1 MDKNAIKK
9 FAIWARK
16 ELIARVTQRAYLYG
30 IDGEQKLDAEQKE
43 VNGRLLSAVEIKQR
57 RTLVNRVKEK
67 GFESVMDEAAY
78 TWFNRFTALRYM
90 EVNGILPTRVR
101 VFTDSE
107 GAFHPQILEECL
119 TMDNLEGLNKEIV
132 FAFNEQNKTDEL
144 YKYLLITQCNALGS
158 ILPAMFEQIE
168 DYTELLL
175 PDNLLRQG
183 SVIEQMVTSI
193 PEDDWRDAVQII
205 GWLYQYYNSEPKDA
219 VFAALKKN
227 VKVSKENIP
236 AATQLFTPDW
246 IVRYMVENSLG
257 RIWIEH
263 NEANR
268 TTGMIL
274 NSHTLLNSK
283 ATLNGKAG
291 DEPSQYEKE
300 FAEKMDWKYYLP
312 EAKQEP
318 TVAAELRK
326 LRAERKNLAPTDI
339 KVIDPCMG
347 SGHILVYAFDVLVQ
361 IYKDAGFGERAIP
374 ELILQNNL
382 YGLDIDDRAYQLA
395 YFAVMMRAWHY
406 NHRILRKHIEP
417 HLCAIQESNG
427 LRKWSDDAMDM
438 SGNQLSLENQFI
450 ELADYLIDTF
460 QDAKEY
466 GSILTVKEAN
476 YDGLLDYIEEIQQH
490 GANDL
495 AVSAWI
501 GEIADRMPALIKQ
514 AKIMSEKYD
523 VCVTN
528 PPYMGSGMNKELSA
542 FVKKNF
548 ADYKGDLFSVS
559 IVRCL
564 DYAKK
569 DGFLGFLS
577 PYVWMFI
584 ASYEKLRQKFIEEK
598 NIETLIQFEYSAFSE
613 ATVPICAFTLRN
625 CHIGGNGC
633 YLRLTDYRGGM
644 EIQRQK
650 ALDALDT
657 HDKKIY
663 FESNA
668 KNFKTIPSNPIA
680 YWVTS
685 DFINAF
691 KDGKSLD
698 ELATPKKGLVT
709 TDNARFLRLWPEVN
723 SYSTL
728 INCKNKETAQ
738 HSDKKW
744 VPLNKGGDY
753 RKWYGNKSFLIN
765 WYHDG
770 EEIKQAIIKKYHG
783 GSYTKEIRNEDKYFK
798 DSITWSAL
806 TAGLPSFRFSDY
818 GALFDS
824 AGSSMFPINEKEY
837 ILGLLNS
844 KVVDEILKVLN
855 PTLNYGAGTIGK
867 IPVVFSNNHKTSII
881 SLVSK
886 NVNKARNDW
895 DSFETS
901 WDFSRH
907 PLLPSQSPATVAACY
922 GTFRAT
928 CEERFLTLKSNEEE
942 LNRIFIDIY
951 GLQDELTPDVADK
964 DVTVARIYDSK
975 DDIPDSMKGNNYVL
989 TKSDVVKSLL
999 SYAVGCMF
1007 GRYSLDMPGLAYAGG
1022 EFDWSKYP
1030 TFRPDEDDI
1039 IPICD
1044 DEYFEDDIVD
1054 RFCTWLRT
1062 VYGEEH
1068 YQENL
1073 QFISDALGGKGS
1085 PLENIRG
1092 YFLNDFYKDHCRTY
1106 KKRPI
1111 YWLFDAGK
1119 KNSFK
1124 ALVYIHRYDRDTMA
1138 RMRTGY
1144 VYKQQ
1149 ELYKTRIE
1157 TYKKRVDTAATQA
1170 DKNKYK
1176 KELKRLQDQFDEIH
1190 AYEEKI
1196 HHYADLRQEIDLDDG
1211 VKHNYTLFADVLAK
1225 IK

>member
-30 IDGEQKLDAEQKE
+30 VDGEQELDAEQKE
-43 VNGRLLSAVEIKQR
+43 VNGRLLSAVELKQR
-57 RTLVNRVKEK
+57 RTLVRRVKEK

-78 TWFNRFTALRYM
+78 TWFNRFAALRYM
-90 EVNGILPTRVR
+90 EVNGVLPTRVR

-107 GAFHPQILEECL
+107 GAFQPQILTECL

-132 FAFNEQNKTDEL
+132 FALKEQDATDEL
-144 YKYLLITQCNALGS
+144 YKYLLITQCNALGT

-193 PEDDWRDAVQII
+193 SEDDWRDAVQII

-263 NEANR
+263 KLAATDTSYEPTTEAV
-268 TTGMIL
+268 
-274 NSHTLLNSK
+274 
-283 ATLNGKAG
+283 
-291 DEPSQYEKE
+291 PSGEGGTRSVTEGVSPEASLAKE
-300 FAEKMDWKYYLP
+300 HFDWKYYLP

-318 TVAAELRK
+318 AVAAELRK
-326 LRAERKNLAPTDI
+326 LRAERKDLAPTDI

-361 IYKDAGFGERAIP
+361 IYKDAGYSERSIP

-427 LRKWSDDAMDM
+427 LRKWSENAMDM
-438 SGNQLSLENQFI
+438 SGSQLNLENQFI

-476 YDGLLDYIEEIQQH
+476 YDGLLDYIEEIRLH
-490 GANDL
+490 GASDL

-501 GEIADRMPALIKQ
+501 GEIADRLPALIKQ
-514 AKIMSEKYD
+514 AKIMSAKYD

-528 PPYMGSGMNKELSA
+528 PPYMGSGMSNKLST
-542 FVKKNF
+542 FVKKYYS
-548 ADYKGDLFSVS
+548 DSKSDLFA
-559 IVRCL
+559 IFIERC
-564 DYAKK
+564 
-569 DGFLGFLS
+569 
-577 PYVWMFI
+577 
-584 ASYEKLRQKFIEEK
+584 RKFIEEQGFQAMITQQSWMFLASFKNLRKKIIKQTIINMVHLGPRAFEEISGEVVQTTAFVFMGK
-598 NIETLIQFEYSAFSE
+598 NIL
-613 ATVPICAFTLRN
+613 
-625 CHIGGNGC
+625 H
-633 YLRLTDYRGGM
+633 YRGTYA
-644 EIQRQK
+644 RLLSANNQK
-650 ALDALDT
+650 GKEKAFLCGENRYVADVENF
-657 HDKKIY
+657 KKI
-663 FESNA
+663 
-668 KNFKTIPSNPIA
+668 PGNPIA
-680 YWVTS
+680 YWASKNLMLSFNLPALSNIMTTREGMATS
-685 DFINAF
+685 DNE
-691 KDGKSLD
+691 K
-698 ELATPKKGLVT
+698 
-709 TDNARFLRLWPEVN
+709 FLRIWSEVN
-723 SYSTL
+723 IYKIMFSAHDNQEAKASL
-728 INCKNKETAQ
+728 
-738 HSDKKW
+738 KKW
-744 VPLNKGGDY
+744 FPYNKGGQF
-753 RKWYGNKSFLIN
+753 RRWYGNKVYVVN
-765 WYHDG
+765 WENDG
-770 EEIKQAIIKKYHG
+770 KSIKENIDKKTGRVRSHNYNG
-783 GSYTKEIRNEDKYFK
+783 DFGFREG
-798 DSITWSAL
+798 ITWSSL
-806 TAGLPSFRFSDY
+806 STGDIGLRYSNCSM
-818 GALFDS
+818 FDS
-824 AGSSMFPINEKEY
+824 KGAMGFFDNSYMLY
-837 ILGLLNS
+837 DILGLLNTVVAKLYLAIFS
-844 KVVDEILKVLN
+844 PTVDFKVGDIILIPYQKKSLREEI
-855 PTLNYGAGTIGK
+855 TI
-867 IPVVFSNNHKTSII
+867 
-881 SLVSK
+881 LVKDNIHLS
-886 NVNKARNDW
+886 RSDW

-907 PLLPSQSPATVAACY
+907 PLLPSQSSTTVDACY
-922 GTFRAT
+922 NAFRVA

-964 DVTVARIYDSK
+964 DVTVARIYDTK
-975 DDIPDSMKGNNYVL
+975 DDIPDSMKGNSYVL

-1007 GRYSLDMPGLAYAGG
+1007 GRYSLDEPGLAYAGG

-1030 TFRPDEDDI
+1030 SFRSDEDDI

-1085 PLENIRG
+1085 PLENIRS
-1092 YFLNDFYKDHCRTY
+1092 YFLNDFYKNHCKTY

-1157 TYKKRVDTAATQA
+1157 TYKKRVDTAASQA

-1211 VKHNYTLFADVLAK
+1211 VKHNYALFADVLAK

>member
-30 IDGEQKLDAEQKE
+30 VDGEQELDAEQKE
-43 VNGRLLSAVEIKQR
+43 VNGRLLSAVERRQR

-78 TWFNRFTALRYM
+78 TWFNRFAALRYM
-90 EVNGILPTRVR
+90 EVNGVLPTRVR
-101 VFTDSE
+101 VFTDNE
-107 GAFHPQILEECL
+107 GAFQPQILTECL

-132 FAFNEQNKTDEL
+132 FALKEQDATDEL
-144 YKYLLITQCNALGS
+144 YKYLLITQCNALGT

-263 NEANR
+263 KEAEGLMHNG
-268 TTGMIL
+268 TFSYDGTQ
-274 NSHTLLNSK
+274 
-283 ATLNGKAG
+283 TLNGTSSEEAS
-291 DEPSQYEKE
+291 SQYEKD
-300 FAEKMDWKYYLP
+300 FAQRMDWKYYLP

-318 TVAAELRK
+318 DVAAELKK
-326 LRAERKNLAPTDI
+326 LRAERKDLAPTDI

-361 IYKDAGFGERAIP
+361 IYKDAGYSERSIP

-427 LRKWSDDAMDM
+427 LSKWSDDAMDM
-438 SGNQLSLENQFI
+438 SGNQLNLENQFI

-490 GANDL
+490 GASDL

-501 GEIADRMPALIKQ
+501 GEIADCMPALIKQ
-514 AKIMSEKYD
+514 AKIMSGKYD

-528 PPYMGSGMNKELSA
+528 PPYMNASGMGKGL
-542 FVKKNF
+542 VNF
-548 ADYKGDLFSVS
+548 IKIHYPKYKTDLFSTCIVS
-559 IVRCL
+559 FISL
-564 DYAKK
+564 TTKNGY
-569 DGFLGFLS
+569 LGFLS

-584 ASYEKLRQKFIEEK
+584 SAYENLRSFLVNKK
-598 NIETLIQFEYSAFSE
+598 NIQSLIQFEYSAFEE
-613 ATVPICAFTLRN
+613 ATVPICSFILSN
-625 CHIGGNGC
+625 NHFSNKNNV
-633 YLRLTDYRGGM
+633 YLRLIRYRGGM
-644 EIQRQK
+644 EIQRK
-650 ALDALDT
+650 VALDAIKNHT
-657 HDKKIY
+657 NTIY
-663 FESNA
+663 FETCSNKYA
-668 KNFKTIPSNPIA
+668 QIPKMPIA
-680 YWVTS
+680 YWLNKR
-685 DFINAF
+685 IYNLY
-691 KDGKSLD
+691 KSGNI
-698 ELATPKKGLVT
+698 ANKYIHSQVGT
-709 TDNARFLRLWPEVN
+709 TLGNNDLFLRLWFEVEN
-723 SYSTL
+723 
-728 INCKNKETAQ
+728 NK
-738 HSDKKW
+738 KKRW
-744 VPLNKGGDY
+744 ILTYKGGPF
-753 RKWYGNKSFLIN
+753 RKWYGNLSHVVN
-765 WYHDG
+765 WENHG
-770 EEIKQAIIKKYHG
+770 EDVKKYG
-783 GSYTKEIRNEDKYFK
+783 KATIRGEKTAFNEG
-798 DSITWSAL
+798 ITWTQL
-806 TAGLPSFRFSDY
+806 TAGKPSFRVKEKGTFIESAACMCQSLTNNNIYDI
-818 GALFDS
+818 ALFNS
-824 AGSSMFPINEKEY
+824 AISDL
-837 ILGLLNS
+837 IL
-844 KVVDEILKVLN
+844 DAIN
-855 PTLNYGAGTIGK
+855 PTMHFQPGDIGRLPYAK
-867 IPVVFSNNHKTSII
+867 TKNISYIESIVKKNIYESQLDWNSNEFSYN
-881 SLVSK
+881 
-886 NVNKARNDW
+886 
-895 DSFETS
+895 FQ
-901 WDFSRH
+901 FSPMIHDKRMTT
-907 PLLPSQSPATVAACY
+907 LQECY
-922 GTFRAT
+922 HHYKSS
-928 CEERFLTLKSNEEE
+928 CEQRFQKLKSNEEE

-964 DVTVARIYDSK
+964 DVTVARIYDTK
-975 DDIPDSMKGNNYVL
+975 EDIPESMKGNNYVL

-1007 GRYSLDMPGLAYAGG
+1007 GRYSLDVPGLAYAGG

-1062 VYGEEH
+1062 VYGEAH

-1085 PLENIRG
+1085 PLENIRS
-1092 YFLNDFYKDHCRTY
+1092 YFLNDFYKDHCKTY

-1157 TYKKRVDTAATQA
+1157 TYKKRVDTAASQA

-1211 VKHNYTLFADVLAK
+1211 VKHNYALFADVLAK

>member
-9 FAIWARK
+9 FAIWARQ

-30 IDGEQKLDAEQKE
+30 VDGEQELDAEQKE
-43 VNGRLLSAVEIKQR
+43 VNGRLLSAVERRQR

-78 TWFNRFTALRYM
+78 TWFNRFAALRYM
-90 EVNGILPTRVR
+90 EVNGVLPTRVR
-101 VFTDSE
+101 VFTDNE
-107 GAFHPQILEECL
+107 GAFQPQILTECL

-132 FAFNEQNKTDEL
+132 FALKEQDATDEL
-144 YKYLLITQCNALGS
+144 YKYLLITQCNALGT

-263 NEANR
+263 KEAEGLMHNG
-268 TTGMIL
+268 TFSYDGTQ
-274 NSHTLLNSK
+274 
-283 ATLNGKAG
+283 TLNGTSSEEAS
-291 DEPSQYEKE
+291 SQYEKD
-300 FAEKMDWKYYLP
+300 FAQRMDWKYYLP

-318 TVAAELRK
+318 DVAAELKK
-326 LRAERKNLAPTDI
+326 LRAERKDLAPTDI

-361 IYKDAGFGERAIP
+361 IYKDAGYSERSIP

-427 LRKWSDDAMDM
+427 LKKWSDATTDM
-438 SGNQLSLENQFI
+438 SGNQLSLDNQFI

-466 GSILTVKEAN
+466 GSILTVKAAN
-476 YDGLLDYIEEIQQH
+476 YDGLLDYIEEIQNH
-490 GANDL
+490 GASDL

-501 GEIADRMPALIKQ
+501 GEIADKLPALIKQ
-514 AKIMSEKYD
+514 ANIMSRKYD

-528 PPYMGSGMNKELSA
+528 PPYRGISDCS
-542 FVKKNF
+542 
-548 ADYKGDLFSVS
+548 
-559 IVRCL
+559 
-564 DYAKK
+564 
-569 DGFLGFLS
+569 
-577 PYVWMFI
+577 
-584 ASYEKLRQKFIEEK
+584 EKLNDFAKEHYPYSKSDFSTIFMEKTMSLCNTYGFMSMINIPMWMSKSSFTNLRKSFLTNYTFVNMLHCGRGIFGSDFGTVSFAISKHHIKNYLATFRQLFDELGAVDSIQQKEQWFYEGKGTYITYPDKFL
-598 NIETLIQFEYSAFSE
+598 NISSY
-613 ATVPICAFTLRN
+613 
-625 CHIGGNGC
+625 
-633 YLRLTDYRGGM
+633 
-644 EIQRQK
+644 
-650 ALDALDT
+650 
-657 HDKKIY
+657 
-663 FESNA
+663 
-668 KNFKTIPSNPIA
+668 PIA
-680 YWVTS
+680 YWISNRLLYILDKYQPLKNYAAPRKGLTTG
-685 DFINAF
+685 DNERFIRLWF
-691 KDGKSLD
+691 EVSCKQIGLDGKRN
-698 ELATPKKGLVT
+698 T
-709 TDNARFLRLWPEVN
+709 
-723 SYSTL
+723 
-728 INCKNKETAQ
+728 
-738 HSDKKW
+738 KW
-744 VPLNKGGDY
+744 YPMTKGGIF
-753 RKWYGNKSFLIN
+753 RRWYGNNDYIVN
-765 WYHDG
+765 WENDG
-770 EEIKQAIIKKYHG
+770 QEIK
-783 GSYTKEIRNEDKYFK
+783 NFK
-798 DSITWSAL
+798 DDAGKLRSRPQNTAFYFHESISWNDT
-806 TAGLPSFRFSDY
+806 TATGKIAFRYQNADFIFNASGPCVFSKNHLPY
-818 GALFDS
+818 LF
-824 AGSSMFPINEKEY
+824 A
-837 ILGLLNS
+837 LLNS
-844 KVVDEILKVLN
+844 IVSQKLLEVLAPNMKFEVGQMALVPIIIKENSQINSSVNECVVL
-855 PTLNYGAGTIGK
+855 A
-867 IPVVFSNNHKTSII
+867 KT
-881 SLVSK
+881 
-886 NVNKARNDW
+886 DW

-907 PLLPSQSPATVAACY
+907 PLLPSQSPATIAACY
-922 GTFRAT
+922 DAFQVA

-964 DVTVARIYDSK
+964 DVTVARIYDTK

-1007 GRYSLDMPGLAYAGG
+1007 GRYSLDVPGLAYAGG

-1062 VYGEEH
+1062 VYGEAH

-1085 PLENIRG
+1085 PLENIRS
-1092 YFLNDFYKDHCRTY
+1092 YFLNDFYKDHCKTY

-1157 TYKKRVDTAATQA
+1157 TYKKRVDTAASQA

-1211 VKHNYTLFADVLAK
+1211 VKHNYALFADVLAK

>member
-30 IDGEQKLDAEQKE
+30 VDGEQELDAEQKE
-43 VNGRLLSAVEIKQR
+43 VNGHLLSAVELKQR

-67 GFESVMDEAAY
+67 GFESVMDEVAY
-78 TWFNRFTALRYM
+78 TWFNRFAALRYM
-90 EVNGILPTRVR
+90 EVNGVLPTRIR

-107 GAFHPQILEECL
+107 GSFRPQILAECL
-119 TMDNLEGLNKEIV
+119 TMDNLKGLNKEIV
-132 FAFNEQNKTDEL
+132 FTLKEQDKTDEL

-318 TVAAELRK
+318 DVAAELRN
-326 LRAERKNLAPTDI
+326 LRAERKDLAPTDI

-361 IYKDAGFGERAIP
+361 IYKDAGYSERSIP

-501 GEIADRMPALIKQ
+501 GEIADRIPTLIKQ

-528 PPYMGSGMNKELSA
+528 PPYLSSMTVYLNNYVKKSYPDSKSDLYAVFIERCSSFIKQNGFQSMITQHSWMFLSA
-542 FVKKNF
+542 YERLRNKIQEKTILSMAHLGPRAFEEIAGEVVQTTVFVLTKEKINH
-548 ADYKGDLFSVS
+548 YKGKYERL
-559 IVRCL
+559 L
-564 DYAKK
+564 DANSQEAKEK
-569 DGFLGFLS
+569 LFLS
-577 PYVWMFI
+577 
-584 ASYEKLRQKFIEEK
+584 EK
-598 NIETLIQFEYSAFSE
+598 NIYI
-613 ATVPICAFTLRN
+613 
-625 CHIGGNGC
+625 
-633 YLRLTDYRGGM
+633 TDA
-644 EIQRQK
+644 ENFI
-650 ALDALDT
+650 
-657 HDKKIY
+657 KI
-663 FESNA
+663 
-668 KNFKTIPSNPIA
+668 PGNPIA
-680 YWVTS
+680 YWVGNSVFKAFNDCRSIS
-685 DFINAF
+685 DYGEA
-691 KDGKSLD
+691 KAGM
-698 ELATPKKGLVT
+698 T
-709 TDNARFLRLWPEVN
+709 TGDNNRFLRLWYEIKITDIGFHIEN
-723 SYSTL
+723 SKLAIKSQKTWFPY
-728 INCKNKETAQ
+728 
-738 HSDKKW
+738 
-744 VPLNKGGDY
+744 NKGGGY
-753 RKWYGNKSFLIN
+753 KKWYGLNEYVVFWKNNGEAIKSATRN
-765 WYHDG
+765 G
-770 EEIKQAIIKKYHG
+770 KKIA
-783 GSYTKEIRNEDKYFK
+783 SVRSERLYFK
-798 DSITWSAL
+798 ESITWATL
-806 TAGLPSFRFSDY
+806 TSGPISCRYSET
-818 GALFDS
+818 GHLFDDK
-824 AGSSMFPINEKEY
+824 GSSCFVSKKY
-837 ILGLLNS
+837 IKIFLAYINS
-844 KVVDEILKVLN
+844 KVGNYFLNILN
-855 PTLNYGAGTIGK
+855 PTMSYQSGNIAALPIKINNISIDALN
-867 IPVVFSNNHKTSII
+867 SII
-881 SLVSK
+881 NK
-886 NVNKARNDW
+886 NIDIAKADW
-895 DSFETS
+895 DFIETS
-901 WDFSRH
+901 WDFHH
-907 PLLPSQSPATVAACY
+907 PPMLPTTVGQSVADCY
-922 GTFRAT
+922 AAFQSD

-964 DVTVARIYDSK
+964 DVTVARIYDTK
-975 DDIPDSMKGNNYVL
+975 EDIPDSMKGNNYVL

-1007 GRYSLDMPGLAYAGG
+1007 GRYSLDVPGLAYAGG

-1085 PLENIRG
+1085 PLENIRS
-1092 YFLNDFYKDHCRTY
+1092 YFLNNFYKDHCKTY

-1111 YWLFDAGK
+1111 YWLFDAGR

-1138 RMRTGY
+1138 RLRTGY

-1211 VKHNYTLFADVLAK
+1211 VKHNYALFADVLAK

>member
-30 IDGEQKLDAEQKE
+30 VDGEQELDAEQKE
-43 VNGRLLSAVEIKQR
+43 VNGRLLSAVELKQR
-57 RTLVNRVKEK
+57 RTLVSRVKEK

-78 TWFNRFTALRYM
+78 TWFNRFAALRYM
-90 EVNGILPTRVR
+90 EVNGVLPTRVR

-107 GAFHPQILEECL
+107 GAFQPQILTECL

-132 FAFNEQNKTDEL
+132 FALKEQDATDEL
-144 YKYLLITQCNALGS
+144 YKYLLITQCNALGT

-300 FAEKMDWKYYLP
+300 FAKKMDWKYYLP

-318 TVAAELRK
+318 DVAAELRK
-326 LRAERKNLAPTDI
+326 LRAERKDLAPTDI

-406 NHRILRKHIEP
+406 NHRILNEHIEP

-427 LRKWSDDAMDM
+427 LSKWSDDAMDM
-438 SGNQLSLENQFI
+438 SGNQLSLDNQFI

-490 GANDL
+490 GASDL

-501 GEIADRMPALIKQ
+501 GEIANRLPALIKQ
-514 AKIMSEKYD
+514 AKIMSGKYD

-528 PPYMGSGMNKELSA
+528 PPYMTSGNMSNALLKYIKTNFRNEKNDFYSSFITKCKYFTKNSGFFSLITIQGWMFTQRFEGLREELLLHNLINMIHIGYNSFPDLNSKIA
-542 FVKKNF
+542 QATTFVFQKYNNKNF
-548 ADYKGDLFSVS
+548 LSIYYDLNNDVPAYADKHKIFKEKISHHIFH
-559 IVRCL
+559 IVNNQSFYGL
-564 DYAKK
+564 PGKQFAYWI
-569 DGFLGFLS
+569 
-577 PYVWMFI
+577 P
-584 ASYEKLRQKFIEEK
+584 ASL
-598 NIETLIQFEYSAFSE
+598 
-613 ATVPICAFTLRN
+613 
-625 CHIGGNGC
+625 
-633 YLRLTDYRGGM
+633 
-644 EIQRQK
+644 
-650 ALDALDT
+650 LDAFNKGTLLG
-657 HDKKIY
+657 KISHPRQGLATGNNEK
-663 FESNA
+663 FLRFWHEISIIKICTNA
-668 KNFKTIPSNPIA
+668 KN
-680 YWVTS
+680 
-685 DFINAF
+685 
-691 KDGKSLD
+691 KDEFDSTGKLY
-698 ELATPKKGLVT
+698 AP
-709 TDNARFLRLWPEVN
+709 
-723 SYSTL
+723 Y
-728 INCKNKETAQ
+728 
-738 HSDKKW
+738 
-744 VPLNKGGDY
+744 NKGGSY
-753 RKWYGNKSFLIN
+753 RKWYGNRD
-765 WYHDG
+765 YV
-770 EEIKQAIIKKYHG
+770 IKFNNENYTILKKQGNHLP
-783 GSYTKEIRNEDKYFK
+783 SRKFYFSK
-798 DSITWSAL
+798 GCNWSAL
-806 TAGLPSFRFSDY
+806 TTSNLSCRFCDY
-818 GALFDS
+818 GFVFDTK
-824 AGSSMFPINEKEY
+824 GSSCFFINDDE
-837 ILGLLNS
+837 LFTGMGFLNS
-844 KVVDEILKVLN
+844 IVANEIFKILSPTVDYN
-855 PTLNYGAGTIGK
+855 AGTISNAPILKQKDINVTK
-867 IPVVFSNNHKTSII
+867 IVQSEIKI
-881 SLVSK
+881 SHE
-886 NVNKARNDW
+886 DW
-895 DSFETS
+895 DSFEIS

-907 PLLPSQSPATVAACY
+907 PLLPSQSPATIAACY
-922 GTFRAT
+922 DAFCTT

-951 GLQDELTPDVADK
+951 SLQDELTPDVADK
-964 DVTVARIYDSK
+964 DVTVARIYDTK

-1007 GRYSLDMPGLAYAGG
+1007 GRYSLDVPGLAYAGG

-1062 VYGEEH
+1062 VYGEAH

-1085 PLENIRG
+1085 PLENIRS
-1092 YFLNDFYKDHCRTY
+1092 YFLNDFYKDHCKTY

-1111 YWLFDAGK
+1111 YWLFDAGR

-1157 TYKKRVDTAATQA
+1157 TYKKRVDTAASQA

-1211 VKHNYTLFADVLAK
+1211 VKHNYALFADVLAK

>member
-30 IDGEQKLDAEQKE
+30 IDGEQILDAEQKE
-43 VNGRLLSAVEIKQR
+43 VNGRLLSAVELKQR

-67 GFESVMDEAAY
+67 GFESVVDEAAY

-107 GAFHPQILEECL
+107 GTFHPQILEECL

-144 YKYLLITQCNALGS
+144 YKYLLITQCNALGT

-291 DEPSQYEKE
+291 DEPRQYEKE
-300 FAEKMDWKYYLP
+300 FAEKMGWKYYLP

-318 TVAAELRK
+318 EVAAELKK
-326 LRAERKNLAPTDI
+326 LRAERKDLAPTDI

-361 IYKDAGFGERAIP
+361 IYKDAGYSERSIP

-427 LRKWSDDAMDM
+427 LSKWSDDATDM
-438 SGNQLSLENQFI
+438 SGNQLTLDEQFI
-450 ELADYLIDTF
+450 ELADDLIDTF

-466 GSILTVKEAN
+466 GSILTVKEEN

-490 GANDL
+490 GASDL

-501 GEIADRMPALIKQ
+501 GEIADKLPALIKQ
-514 AKIMSEKYD
+514 AKIMSGKYD

-528 PPYMGSGMNKELSA
+528 PPYRGVSDVSENLRSYLKTEYPFSCSDLSTVFMDYGLDIIRNQGYLSMINIPVWLSLASYTKLRKKIIDNFSIINLLHLGRGVFGSDYGTVSFIISSTHQDNYYGFYKKFFHRLSLVTSVEDKKDIFFGKTRDYKANQSLYKKLPNYLIAYAANSIFVKAFTEHKELNHFA
-542 FVKKNF
+542 TIFEGLKTRNKDKFVRLWHEISSPVWKP
-548 ADYKGDLFSVS
+548 
-559 IVRCL
+559 
-564 DYAKK
+564 YAK
-569 DGFLGFLS
+569 
-577 PYVWMFI
+577 
-584 ASYEKLRQKFIEEK
+584 
-598 NIETLIQFEYSAFSE
+598 
-613 ATVPICAFTLRN
+613 
-625 CHIGGNGC
+625 GGNF
-633 YLRLTDYRGGM
+633 RR
-644 EIQRQK
+644 
-650 ALDALDT
+650 
-657 HDKKIY
+657 
-663 FESNA
+663 
-668 KNFKTIPSNPIA
+668 
-680 YWVTS
+680 
-685 DFINAF
+685 
-691 KDGKSLD
+691 
-698 ELATPKKGLVT
+698 
-709 TDNARFLRLWPEVN
+709 
-723 SYSTL
+723 
-728 INCKNKETAQ
+728 
-738 HSDKKW
+738 
-744 VPLNKGGDY
+744 
-753 RKWYGNKSFLIN
+753 WYGNDDYVVK
-765 WYHDG
+765 WGEDG
-770 EEIKQAIIKKYHG
+770 
-783 GSYTKEIRNEDKYFK
+783 SEIRNYKKSSGANFQYYNNETITYNAMTMSPFTGRYIKNQLFGGGGGGITNSKHILSILAFVNSVVFNYIISPMKSTVNFEVGQIGNIPFLLPDNHTIITRLAAKNINISATDWNNFEISQNFK
-798 DSITWSAL
+798 VLPIIPAEYNKKSIT
-806 TAGLPSFRFSDY
+806 
-818 GALFDS
+818 
-824 AGSSMFPINEKEY
+824 INSCY
-837 ILGLLNS
+837 HS
-844 KVVDEILKVLN
+844 
-855 PTLNYGAGTIGK
+855 Y
-867 IPVVFSNNHKTSII
+867 
-881 SLVSK
+881 
-886 NVNKARNDW
+886 
-895 DSFETS
+895 
-901 WDFSRH
+901 
-907 PLLPSQSPATVAACY
+907 QS
-922 GTFRAT
+922 T
-928 CEERFLTLKSNEEE
+928 CEQRFQSLKSNEEE
-942 LNRIFIDIY
+942 LNKIFITIY
-951 GLQDELTPDVADK
+951 GLQDELSSDVNDR

-1007 GRYSLDMPGLAYAGG
+1007 GRYSLDVPGLAYAGG

-1062 VYGEEH
+1062 VYGEAH

-1085 PLENIRG
+1085 PLENIRS
-1092 YFLNDFYKDHCRTY
+1092 YFLNDFYKDHCKTY

-1157 TYKKRVDTAATQA
+1157 TYKKRVDTAASQA

-1211 VKHNYTLFADVLAK
+1211 VKHNYALFADVLAK

>member
-16 ELIARVTQRAYLYG
+16 ELIARVTQRAYLYSV
-30 IDGEQKLDAEQKE
+30 DGEQELDAEQKE
-43 VNGRLLSAVEIKQR
+43 VNGRLLSAVERRQR

-78 TWFNRFTALRYM
+78 TWFNRFAALRYM
-90 EVNGILPTRVR
+90 EVNGVLPTRVR
-101 VFTDSE
+101 VFTDNE
-107 GAFHPQILEECL
+107 GAFQPQILTECL

-132 FAFNEQNKTDEL
+132 FALKEQDATDEL
-144 YKYLLITQCNALGS
+144 YKYLLITQCNALGT

-263 NEANR
+263 KEAEGLMHNG
-268 TTGMIL
+268 TFSYDGTQ
-274 NSHTLLNSK
+274 
-283 ATLNGKAG
+283 TLNGTSSEEAS
-291 DEPSQYEKE
+291 SQYKKD
-300 FAEKMDWKYYLP
+300 FAQRMDWKYYLP

-318 TVAAELRK
+318 DVAAELKK
-326 LRAERKNLAPTDI
+326 LRAERKDLAPTDI

-395 YFAVMMRAWHY
+395 YFAVMMRAWQY

-417 HLCAIQESNG
+417 HLCAIQESND
-427 LRKWSDDAMDM
+427 LKKWSDATTDM
-438 SGNQLSLENQFI
+438 SGNQLTLENQFI

-476 YDGLLDYIEEIQQH
+476 YDGLLDYIEEIRLH
-490 GANDL
+490 GASDL

-501 GEIADRMPALIKQ
+501 GEIADRLPALIKQ
-514 AKIMSEKYD
+514 AKIMNAKYD

-528 PPYMGSGMNKELSA
+528 PPYMGKRNMSESLSKFIKSRFSDA
-542 FVKKNF
+542 SI
-548 ADYKGDLFSVS
+548 DLFSTC
-559 IVRCL
+559 IKTGFKL
-564 DYAKK
+564 IKH
-569 DGFLGFLS
+569 DGYNCMVTMQSWMFLS
-577 PYVWMFI
+577 SFEKFRENIMQNHTICNLIHLDNMVMRIAFGTCVAVFNYAHISRFKANYHHIQLADINSNGNPYTFPIKGRKIISREAEVFNKIPGKPI
-584 ASYEKLRQKFIEEK
+584 AYSISEKFIETFESGVLLGRIADSK
-598 NIETLIQFEYSAFSE
+598 QGLATADNNKFLREWYEVNYQDIFFTANNIEE
-613 ATVPICAFTLRN
+613 A
-625 CHIGGNGC
+625 
-633 YLRLTDYRGGM
+633 
-644 EIQRQK
+644 
-650 ALDALDT
+650 
-657 HDKKIY
+657 
-663 FESNA
+663 
-668 KNFKTIPSNPIA
+668 
-680 YWVTS
+680 
-685 DFINAF
+685 
-691 KDGKSLD
+691 KDSH
-698 ELATPKKGLVT
+698 
-709 TDNARFLRLWPEVN
+709 
-723 SYSTL
+723 Y
-728 INCKNKETAQ
+728 
-738 HSDKKW
+738 KW
-744 VPLNKGGDY
+744 FPYNKGGEY
-753 RKWYGNKSFLIN
+753 RKWYGNNDYIIN
-765 WYHDG
+765 WKNNGY
-770 EEIKQAIIKKYHG
+770 EIKHFVDTKGKLRSRPQNLQYMCKSSVTWSDVTSGTNAFRYKSIGHFFDITGMSLFSDTYLFYLLSLCNTKITTKVLEVIAPTMHCQCGDVANIPVIIKKQ
-783 GSYTKEIRNEDKYFK
+783 IR
-798 DSITWSAL
+798 
-806 TAGLPSFRFSDY
+806 
-818 GALFDS
+818 
-824 AGSSMFPINEKEY
+824 PIIE
-837 ILGLLNS
+837 
-844 KVVDEILKVLN
+844 
-855 PTLNYGAGTIGK
+855 TLCKKNI
-867 IPVVFSNNHKTSII
+867 NI
-881 SLVSK
+881 SR
-886 NVNKARNDW
+886 ADW
-895 DSFETS
+895 NSFETS
-901 WDFSRH
+901 WDFQRH
-907 PLLPSQSPATVAACY
+907 PMLPTTVGQSGATVGQSVADCYAA
-922 GTFRAT
+922 FQSD
-928 CEERFLTLKSNEEE
+928 CEERFLTLKANEEE
-942 LNRIFIDIY
+942 LNRIFIGIY

-964 DVTVARIYDSK
+964 DVTVARIYDAKS
-975 DDIPDSMKGNNYVL
+975 DIPDSMKGNAYVL
-989 TKSDVVKSLL
+989 TKSDIVKSLL

-1007 GRYSLDMPGLAYAGG
+1007 GRYSLDVPGLAYAGG

-1085 PLENIRG
+1085 PLENIRS
-1092 YFLNDFYKDHCRTY
+1092 YFLNDFYKDHCKTY

-1111 YWLFDAGK
+1111 YWLFDAGR

-1157 TYKKRVDTAATQA
+1157 TYKKRVDTAASQA

-1211 VKHNYTLFADVLAK
+1211 VKHNYALFADVLAK

>member
-30 IDGEQKLDAEQKE
+30 VDGEQELDAEQKE
-43 VNGRLLSAVEIKQR
+43 VNGRLLSAVELKQR

-78 TWFNRFTALRYM
+78 TWFNRFAALRYM
-90 EVNGILPTRVR
+90 EVNGVLPTRVR

-107 GAFHPQILEECL
+107 GAFQPQILTECL

-132 FAFNEQNKTDEL
+132 FALKEQDATDEL
-144 YKYLLITQCNALGS
+144 YKYLLITQCNALGT

-227 VKVSKENIP
+227 VKISKENIP

-263 NEANR
+263 KLAATDTSYEPTTEA
-268 TTGMIL
+268 
-274 NSHTLLNSK
+274 
-283 ATLNGKAG
+283 A
-291 DEPSQYEKE
+291 PSGEGGTRSMTEGVSPEASLAKE
-300 FAEKMDWKYYLP
+300 HFDWKYYLP

-318 TVAAELRK
+318 EVAAELKK
-326 LRAERKNLAPTDI
+326 LRAERKDLAPTDI
-339 KVIDPCMG
+339 KIIDPCMG

-361 IYKDAGFGERAIP
+361 IYKDASYSPRQIP
-374 ELILQNNL
+374 RLILQNNL
-382 YGLDIDDRAYQLA
+382 YGLDIDDRAAQLA
-395 YFAVMMRAWHY
+395 YFSVMMKACQYDKRFLTHSTQ
-406 NHRILRKHIEP
+406 P
-417 HLCAIQESNG
+417 HVYAIRESNDIDSQCVEYFTNG
-427 LRKWSDDAMDM
+427 NQKLGSAMD
-438 SGNQLSLENQFI
+438 I
-450 ELADYLIDTF
+450 LISDLH
-460 QDAKEY
+460 DAKEY
-466 GSILTVKEAN
+466 GSIIDVKQMDFPVLYARF
-476 YDGLLDYIEEIQQH
+476 DEIQDENPNMYTYMALNQ
-490 GANDL
+490 L
-495 AVSAWI
+495 LPLVQ
-501 GEIADRMPALIKQ
+501 IAEVMAQ
-514 AKIMSEKYD
+514 KYHI
-523 VCVTN
+523 VLTN
-528 PPYMGSGMNKELSA
+528 PPYMGSSGMSKKLFEFIKEHYPESKSDLFAVFIERCSQM
-542 FVKKNF
+542 VKKHYLQAMITQHSWMFLASFKKLRKKLLQKNLVNMVHLGARAF
-548 ADYKGDLFSVS
+548 GEIGGEVVQTTSFIISNSSIKNYKGIFCRIIEPITQQGKEDLFLKGDC
-559 IVRCL
+559 R
-564 DYAKK
+564 
-569 DGFLGFLS
+569 
-577 PYVWMFI
+577 
-584 ASYEKLRQKFIEEK
+584 YE
-598 NIETLIQFEYSAFSE
+598 SS
-613 ATVPICAFTLRN
+613 
-625 CHIGGNGC
+625 
-633 YLRLTDYRGGM
+633 
-644 EIQRQK
+644 
-650 ALDALDT
+650 
-657 HDKKIY
+657 
-663 FESNA
+663 
-668 KNFKTIPSNPIA
+668 PSNFSKIPGSPVA
-680 YWVTS
+680 YWVGKKSFWNFENLKNLGDYGQGRIGLITG
-685 DFINAF
+685 DAKRFI
-691 KDGKSLD
+691 
-698 ELATPKKGLVT
+698 
-709 TDNARFLRLWPEVN
+709 RLWYEVSLN
-723 SYSTL
+723 RIGFNL
-728 INCKNKETAQ
+728 
-738 HSDKKW
+738 HSNDESIESKKRW
-744 VPLNKGGDY
+744 FPIQNGGDF
-753 RKWYGNKSFLIN
+753 RKWYGNI
-765 WYHDG
+765 
-770 EEIKQAIIKKYHG
+770 
-783 GSYTKEIRNEDKYFK
+783 
-798 DSITWSAL
+798 DSIVNWENDGHEMKFDNYLGNRVRSHNYNGDYAFKRAISWTTISTSQFSCRYADNGFIFD
-806 TAGLPSFRFSDY
+806 TAGPFYIPNNYQDI
-818 GALFDS
+818 S
-824 AGSSMFPINEKEY
+824 A
-837 ILGLLNS
+837 ILAFLES
-844 KVVDEILKVLN
+844 KVANYYLSILN
-855 PTLNYGAGTIGK
+855 PTINFPPGYIQSLPFDEKCRDEK
-867 IPVVFSNNHKTSII
+867 IKVLAKECVDI
-881 SLVSK
+881 S
-886 NVNKARNDW
+886 RYDW
-895 DSFETS
+895 NTFETS
-901 WDFSRH
+901 WDFECHSLI
-907 PLLPSQSPATVAACY
+907 PKTACSAITTSY
-922 GTFRAT
+922 ETYKST
-928 CEERFLTLKSNEEE
+928 CEKRFQHIKSNEEE

-964 DVTVARIYDSK
+964 DVTVARIYDTK

-1007 GRYSLDMPGLAYAGG
+1007 GRYSLDVPGLAYAGG

-1062 VYGEEH
+1062 VYGEAH

-1085 PLENIRG
+1085 PLENIRS
-1092 YFLNDFYKDHCRTY
+1092 YFLNDFYKDHCKTY

-1157 TYKKRVDTAATQA
+1157 TYKKRVDTAASQA

-1211 VKHNYTLFADVLAK
+1211 VKHNYALFADVLAK

>member
-274 NSHTLLNSK
+274 NNHTLLNSK

-318 TVAAELRK
+318 DVAAELRK
-326 LRAERKNLAPTDI
+326 LRVERKDLAPTDI

-361 IYKDAGFGERAIP
+361 IYKDAGYPERSIP

-438 SGNQLSLENQFI
+438 SGNQLRLDNQFI

-495 AVSAWI
+495 AISAWI
-501 GEIADRMPALIKQ
+501 GEIANRMPALIKQ
-514 AKIMSEKYD
+514 AKIMSEKYG

-528 PPYMGSGMNKELSA
+528 PPYMGSNRMNYKLLTFLKENYPKYRS
-542 FVKKNF
+542 
-548 ADYKGDLFSVS
+548 DLFSACVYQF
-559 IVRCL
+559 IDTLTPIGYC
-564 DYAKK
+564 A
-569 DGFLGFLS
+569 FLTPF
-577 PYVWMFI
+577 VWMFI
-584 ASYEKLRQKFIEEK
+584 SSYEDLRRYILKYK
-598 NIETLIQFEYSAFSE
+598 NIE
-613 ATVPICAFTLRN
+613 
-625 CHIGGNGC
+625 
-633 YLRLTDYRGGM
+633 
-644 EIQRQK
+644 
-650 ALDALDT
+650 AL
-657 HDKKIY
+657 
-663 FESNA
+663 
-668 KNFKTIPSNPIA
+668 
-680 YWVTS
+680 
-685 DFINAF
+685 
-691 KDGKSLD
+691 
-698 ELATPKKGLVT
+698 
-709 TDNARFLRLWPEVN
+709 
-723 SYSTL
+723 
-728 INCKNKETAQ
+728 
-738 HSDKKW
+738 
-744 VPLNKGGDY
+744 
-753 RKWYGNKSFLIN
+753 
-765 WYHDG
+765 
-770 EEIKQAIIKKYHG
+770 
-783 GSYTKEIRNEDKYFK
+783 
-798 DSITWSAL
+798 
-806 TAGLPSFRFSDY
+806 
-818 GALFDS
+818 
-824 AGSSMFPINEKEY
+824 
-837 ILGLLNS
+837 
-844 KVVDEILKVLN
+844 
-855 PTLNYGAGTIGK
+855 
-867 IPVVFSNNHKTSII
+867 
-881 SLVSK
+881 
-886 NVNKARNDW
+886 
-895 DSFETS
+895 
-901 WDFSRH
+901 
-907 PLLPSQSPATVAACY
+907 
-922 GTFRAT
+922 
-928 CEERFLTLKSNEEE
+928 
-942 LNRIFIDIY
+942 
-951 GLQDELTPDVADK
+951 
-964 DVTVARIYDSK
+964 
-975 DDIPDSMKGNNYVL
+975 
-989 TKSDVVKSLL
+989 
-999 SYAVGCMF
+999 
-1007 GRYSLDMPGLAYAGG
+1007 
-1022 EFDWSKYP
+1022 
-1030 TFRPDEDDI
+1030 
-1039 IPICD
+1039 
-1044 DEYFEDDIVD
+1044 
-1054 RFCTWLRT
+1054 
-1062 VYGEEH
+1062 
-1068 YQENL
+1068 
-1073 QFISDALGGKGS
+1073 
-1085 PLENIRG
+1085 
-1092 YFLNDFYKDHCRTY
+1092 
-1106 KKRPI
+1106 
-1111 YWLFDAGK
+1111 
-1119 KNSFK
+1119 
-1124 ALVYIHRYDRDTMA
+1124 
-1138 RMRTGY
+1138 
-1144 VYKQQ
+1144 
-1149 ELYKTRIE
+1149 
-1157 TYKKRVDTAATQA
+1157 
-1170 DKNKYK
+1170 
-1176 KELKRLQDQFDEIH
+1176 
-1190 AYEEKI
+1190 
-1196 HHYADLRQEIDLDDG
+1196 
-1211 VKHNYTLFADVLAK
+1211 
-1225 IK
+1225 

>member
-30 IDGEQKLDAEQKE
+30 VDGEQELDAEQKE
-43 VNGRLLSAVEIKQR
+43 VNGRLLSAVELKQR
-57 RTLVNRVKEK
+57 RTLVSRVKEK

-78 TWFNRFTALRYM
+78 TWFNRFAALRYM
-90 EVNGILPTRVR
+90 EVNGVLPTRVR

-107 GAFHPQILEECL
+107 GAFQPQILTECL

-132 FAFNEQNKTDEL
+132 FALKEQDATDEL

-263 NEANR
+263 KEAEGLMHNG
-268 TTGMIL
+268 TFSYDGTQ
-274 NSHTLLNSK
+274 
-283 ATLNGKAG
+283 TLNGTSSEEAS
-291 DEPSQYEKE
+291 SQYEKD
-300 FAEKMDWKYYLP
+300 FAQRMDWKYYLP

-318 TVAAELRK
+318 DVAAELKK
-326 LRAERKNLAPTDI
+326 LRAERKDLAPTDI

-361 IYKDAGFGERAIP
+361 IYKDAGYSERSIP

-427 LRKWSDDAMDM
+427 LKKWSDATTDM
-438 SGNQLSLENQFI
+438 SGNQLTLENQFI

-466 GSILTVKEAN
+466 GSILTVKAAN
-476 YDGLLDYIEEIQQH
+476 YDGLLDYIEEIKQH
-490 GANDL
+490 GASDL

-501 GEIADRMPALIKQ
+501 GEIADRLPALIKQ
-514 AKIMSEKYD
+514 AKIMSGKYD

-548 ADYKGDLFSVS
+548 PDYKGDLFSVS

-564 DYAKK
+564 DYAKR

-584 ASYEKLRQKFIEEK
+584 TSYEKLRQKFIEEK

-625 CHIGGNGC
+625 CHTSAKGC
-633 YLRLTDYRGGM
+633 YLRLTEYRGGM

-650 ALDALDT
+650 ALEAINAHNKNMYYEADAENF
-657 HDKKIY
+657 KKI
-663 FESNA
+663 SG
-668 KNFKTIPSNPIA
+668 TPIA
-680 YWVTS
+680 YWVSNQLLKIFQEASPLS
-685 DFINAF
+685 DRFTPREGITT
-691 KDGKSLD
+691 GKN
-698 ELATPKKGLVT
+698 EKY
-709 TDNARFLRLWPEVN
+709 LRLWFEI
-723 SYSTL
+723 S
-728 INCKNKETAQ
+728 
-738 HSDKKW
+738 
-744 VPLNKGGDY
+744 LNKFYQFSKKEAKWFPHSKGGPF
-753 RKWYGNKSFLIN
+753 RKWYGNNEYVLN
-765 WYHDG
+765 WKNNG
-770 EEIKQAIIKKYHG
+770 EDL
-783 GSYTKEIRNEDKYFK
+783 RNELLSNSDITPVLRNTTYFFR
-798 DSITWSAL
+798 DAITWTSISSGSFAARFRKNQY
-806 TAGLPSFRFSDY
+806 TFDTKGPSGFCEDESTYLEVIAFLD
-818 GALFDS
+818 
-824 AGSSMFPINEKEY
+824 
-837 ILGLLNS
+837 S
-844 KVVDEILKVLN
+844 KVVNSLMKILA
-855 PTLNYGAGTIGK
+855 PTLDFK
-867 IPVVFSNNHKTSII
+867 I
-881 SLVSK
+881 SK
-886 NVNKARNDW
+886 VCNLPFMMTDIYKDKIHHLAKLNIFIAKNDW

-901 WDFSRH
+901 WDFSHH
-907 PLLPSQSPATVAACY
+907 PLLPSQSPATVASCY

-964 DVTVARIYDSK
+964 DVTVARIYDTK
-975 DDIPDSMKGNNYVL
+975 EDIPESMKGNNYVL

-1007 GRYSLDMPGLAYAGG
+1007 GRYSLDVPGLAYAGG

-1062 VYGEEH
+1062 VYGEAH

-1085 PLENIRG
+1085 PLENIRS
-1092 YFLNDFYKDHCRTY
+1092 YFLNDFYKDHCKTY

-1124 ALVYIHRYDRDTMA
+1124 ALVYIHRYDRDTIA

-1211 VKHNYTLFADVLAK
+1211 VKHNYALFADVLAK

>member
-30 IDGEQKLDAEQKE
+30 VDGEQELDAEQKE
-43 VNGRLLSAVEIKQR
+43 VNGRLLSAVERRQR

-78 TWFNRFTALRYM
+78 TWFNRFAALRYM
-90 EVNGILPTRVR
+90 EVNGVLPTRVR
-101 VFTDSE
+101 VFTDNE
-107 GAFHPQILEECL
+107 GAFQPQILTECL

-132 FAFNEQNKTDEL
+132 FALKEQDATDEL
-144 YKYLLITQCNALGS
+144 YKYLLITQCNALGT

-183 SVIEQMVTSI
+183 SVIEQMVTTI

-227 VKVSKENIP
+227 VKISKENIP

-263 NEANR
+263 KLAATDTSYEPTTEA
-268 TTGMIL
+268 
-274 NSHTLLNSK
+274 
-283 ATLNGKAG
+283 
-291 DEPSQYEKE
+291 DPSGEGGTRSMTEVVSPEASLAKE
-300 FAEKMDWKYYLP
+300 HFDWKYYLP

-318 TVAAELRK
+318 DVAAELKK
-326 LRAERKNLAPTDI
+326 LRAERKDLAPTDI

-427 LRKWSDDAMDM
+427 LNKWSDATTDM
-438 SGNQLSLENQFI
+438 SGNQLTLKNQFI

-460 QDAKEY
+460 QNAKEY

-476 YDGLLDYIEEIQQH
+476 YDGLLDYIKEIQQH

-514 AKIMSEKYD
+514 AKIMSGKYD

-528 PPYMGSGMNKELSA
+528 PPYMSSSMSDPLSTYL
-542 FVKKNF
+542 KKN
-548 ADYKGDLFSVS
+548 YPTSKSDLFAVF
-559 IVRCL
+559 IERCSN
-564 DYAKK
+564 
-569 DGFLGFLS
+569 FLCENSFQAMITQHAWMFLS
-577 PYVWMFI
+577 
-584 ASYEKLRQKFIEEK
+584 SYEKLRQKIMRQCIVNMAHLGPHAFEEIAGEVVQTTAFVLK
-598 NIETLIQFEYSAFSE
+598 KGHIPNYYSKFVRLITASNQKEKEKKFLQKHDLY
-613 ATVPICAFTLRN
+613 I
-625 CHIGGNGC
+625 
-633 YLRLTDYRGGM
+633 TDT
-644 EIQRQK
+644 
-650 ALDALDT
+650 DNF
-657 HDKKIY
+657 KKIPG
-663 FESNA
+663 
-668 KNFKTIPSNPIA
+668 KPIA

-691 KDGKSLD
+691 KDGKRLD

-723 SYSTL
+723 FYSTL

-738 HSDKKW
+738 HSNKKW
-744 VPLNKGGDY
+744 FPLNKGGDY
-753 RKWYGNKSFLIN
+753 RRWYGNKNFLIN

-770 EEIKQAIIKKYHG
+770 MEIKQAIIKKYHG

-806 TAGLPSFRFSDY
+806 TTGLPSFRFSDY

-907 PLLPSQSPATVAACY
+907 PLLPLQSSATVAACY
-922 GTFRAT
+922 DAFHTA

-964 DVTVARIYDSK
+964 DVTVARIYDTK

-1007 GRYSLDMPGLAYAGG
+1007 GRYSLDVPGLAYAGG

-1073 QFISDALGGKGS
+1073 QFLSDALGGKGS
-1085 PLENIRG
+1085 PLENIRS
-1092 YFLNDFYKDHCRTY
+1092 YFLNDFYKDHCKTY

-1157 TYKKRVDTAATQA
+1157 TYKKRVDTAASQA

-1211 VKHNYTLFADVLAK
+1211 VKRNYALFADVLAK

>member
-30 IDGEQKLDAEQKE
+30 VTDGQALDTEQRE
-43 VNGRLLSAVEIKQR
+43 VGGRLLSAVERKQR

-78 TWFNRFTALRYM
+78 TWFNRFAALRYM
-90 EVNGILPTRVR
+90 EVNGVLPTRVR

-107 GAFHPQILEECL
+107 GAFRPQILAECL
-119 TMDNLEGLNKEIV
+119 TMDNLDGLNKEIV
-132 FAFNEQNKTDEL
+132 FALKEQDKTDEL

-193 PEDDWRDAVQII
+193 PEDDWRDTVQII

-300 FAEKMDWKYYLP
+300 FAEKIDWKYYLP
-312 EAKQEP
+312 EAKQESD
-318 TVAAELRK
+318 VAAELRK
-326 LRAERKNLAPTDI
+326 LRAERKDLAPTDI

-361 IYKDAGFGERAIP
+361 IYKDAGYSERSIP

-427 LRKWSDDAMDM
+427 LSKWSDNATDM
-438 SGNQLSLENQFI
+438 SGNQLTLDEQFI
-450 ELADYLIDTF
+450 ELTDYLIDTF

-490 GANDL
+490 GASDL

-501 GEIADRMPALIKQ
+501 GEIANRMPTLIKQ
-514 AKIMSEKYD
+514 AKIMSGKYD

-528 PPYMGSGMNKELSA
+528 PPYMGGGMEAEFTSYL
-542 FVKKNF
+542 KKNYP
-548 ADYKGDLFSVS
+548 DSKSDLFAVF
-559 IVRCL
+559 IERCHSL
-564 DYAKK
+564 LAKNA
-569 DGFLGFLS
+569 FQAMITQHAWMFLS
-577 PYVWMFI
+577 
-584 ASYEKLRQKFIEEK
+584 SYEKLRAKIIHQTIVNMAHLGPHAFEEISGEVVQTTAFVLNEKHIPYYKGIYTRLIESMTQLEKENLFLNSKSHFVAIQENFK
-598 NIETLIQFEYSAFSE
+598 NIPGE
-613 ATVPICAFTLRN
+613 
-625 CHIGGNGC
+625 
-633 YLRLTDYRGGM
+633 
-644 EIQRQK
+644 
-650 ALDALDT
+650 
-657 HDKKIY
+657 
-663 FESNA
+663 
-668 KNFKTIPSNPIA
+668 PIA
-680 YWVTS
+680 YWWK
-685 DFINAF
+685 NF
-691 KDGKSLD
+691 KIFNLKKVKDYFESAGRNKTHNN
-698 ELATPKKGLVT
+698 ELYVRKWWEVSNKNT
-709 TDNARFLRLWPEVN
+709 TRWQAYAN
-723 SYSTL
+723 
-728 INCKNKETAQ
+728 
-738 HSDKKW
+738 
-744 VPLNKGGDY
+744 GGEY
-753 RKWYGNKSFLIN
+753 RKWYGDLTDFVDWSA
-765 WYHDG
+765 D
-770 EEIKQAIIKKYHG
+770 AILFYSNHG
-783 GSYTKEIRNEDKYFK
+783 GLYNQQYKGKAGICWNL
-798 DSITWSAL
+798 ITS
-806 TAGLPSFRFSDY
+806 GKNSFRMKLFNQHYSSASPTIMGRNNDNLNDI
-818 GALFDS
+818 ALSF
-824 AGSSMFPINEKEY
+824 
-837 ILGLLNS
+837 LNS
-844 KVVDEILKVLN
+844 KIAIELLKIYN
-855 PTLNYGAGTIGK
+855 PTLNTPVGNVLELPFIKTDSPK
-867 IPVVFSNNHKTSII
+867 ILEITRE
-881 SLVSK
+881 
-886 NVNKARNDW
+886 NVTLSRIDY

-901 WDFSRH
+901 WDFQHH
-907 PLLPSQSPATVAACY
+907 PMLPTTVVQSVATVGQSVADCYAA
-922 GTFRAT
+922 FQSD

-964 DVTVARIYDSK
+964 DVTVARVYDSK
-975 DDIPDSMKGNNYVL
+975 EDIPESMKGNNYVL
-989 TKSDVVKSLL
+989 TKTDVVKSLL

-1007 GRYSLDMPGLAYAGG
+1007 GRYSLDVPGLAYVGG
-1022 EFDWSKYP
+1022 AFDWSKYP

-1073 QFISDALGGKGS
+1073 QFLSDALGGKGS
-1085 PLENIRG
+1085 PLENIRS
-1092 YFLNDFYKDHCRTY
+1092 YFLNDFYKDHCKTY

-1111 YWLFDAGK
+1111 YWLFDAGR

-1138 RMRTGY
+1138 RLRTGY

-1176 KELKRLQDQFDEIH
+1176 KELRRLQDQFDEIH
-1190 AYEEKI
+1190 VYEEKI

-1211 VKHNYTLFADVLAK
+1211 VKHNYALFADVLAK

>member
-495 AVSAWI
+495 AISAWI
-501 GEIADRMPALIKQ
+501 GEIANRMPALIKQ
-514 AKIMSEKYD
+514 AKIMSGKYD

-569 DGFLGFLS
+569 NGFLGFLS

-584 ASYEKLRQKFIEEK
+584 ASYKKLRQKFIEEK

-625 CHIGGNGC
+625 CHTSATGC
-633 YLRLTDYRGGM
+633 YLRLTEYRGGM

-650 ALDALDT
+650 ALEAIT
-657 HDKKIY
+657 TQDKKIY

-668 KNFKTIPSNPIA
+668 ENFKKIPGNPIA
-680 YWVTS
+680 YWASRKLTQ
-685 DFINAF
+685 DFMNGIPLSKVAEP
-691 KDGKSLD
+691 KS
-698 ELATPKKGLVT
+698 GLST
-709 TDNARFLRLWPEVN
+709 TDNNRFLRYWYEVHITDISFN
-723 SYSTL
+723 ITDIS
-728 INCKNKETAQ
+728 ETISAT
-738 HSDKKW
+738 KW
-744 VPLNKGGDY
+744 FPIAKGGCF
-753 RKWYGNKSFLIN
+753 RKWFGNLDYVVN
-765 WYHDG
+765 WKENG
-770 EEIKQAIIKKYHG
+770 
-783 GSYTKEIRNEDKYFK
+783 KEIREATKGAAGGRIVSPEYYFK
-798 DSITWSAL
+798 RFITWSGISSEKPSMRISNHAIFGSGAKAL
-806 TAGLPSFRFSDY
+806 LSTNNLCSYLAF
-818 GALFDS
+818 
-824 AGSSMFPINEKEY
+824 
-837 ILGLLNS
+837 LNS
-844 KVVDEILKVLN
+844 TVALSMLQFLS
-855 PTLNYGAGTIGK
+855 PTLNFEAGHIGNLP
-867 IPVVFSNNHKTSII
+867 ICFSNENPK
-881 SLVSK
+881 VKYYVKK
-886 NVNKARNDW
+886 NILLSCTDW
-895 DSFETS
+895 NSHETS

-907 PLLPSQSPATVAACY
+907 PLLPSQSPATIAACY
-922 GTFRAT
+922 DTFRTA

-951 GLQDELTPDVADK
+951 GLTDELTPDVADK
-964 DVTVARIYDSK
+964 DVTVARIYDTK
-975 DDIPDSMKGNNYVL
+975 EDIPDSMKGNNYVL

-1007 GRYSLDMPGLAYAGG
+1007 GRYSLDVPGLAYAGG

-1073 QFISDALGGKGS
+1073 QFISDALSGKGS
-1085 PLENIRG
+1085 PLENIRS
-1092 YFLNDFYKDHCRTY
+1092 YFLNDFYKDHCKTY
-1106 KKRPI
+1106 NKRPI
-1111 YWLFDAGK
+1111 YWLFDAGR

-1138 RMRTGY
+1138 RLRTGY

-1211 VKHNYTLFADVLAK
+1211 VKHNYALFADVLAK